1 MISSEDVRRVTFE
14 KAFQGYRRD
23 DVDDYLKQ
31 VAQSMDELAAQNDDL
46 QKKLVVLA
54 QRIDQYRAE
63 EDTLRTTM
71 INAQRLGENVIRE
84 AKQKAAEIIRTANIK
99 AEDREQRSR
108 DDVELAKQEIVTLKS
123 EAIAMDNVVVVGY
136 GVQKKAS
143 ITGAI
148 TNISGDALKV
158 NSTVNTST
166 ALAGTI
172 AGINSRMS
180 DGRPGATTKISIRG
194 MDSPLYIIDG
204 VQRTEAQFN
213 NIDANDIES
222 VSILKDASASAIYG
236 SRGANGV
243 ILVTTKSAA
252 KGQTNISVKHQTV
265 ISQLSDPLDIW
276 YDPMLMAQVTN
287 EEEISKMINEGK
299 AVFYIGFD
307 PTADSLH
314 VGHFMALCLMKR
326 LQMAGNKPIALIGGG
341 TTMIGD
347 PSGRTDMRK

>member
-123 EAIAMDNVVVVGY
+123 EADSFKRSLIEMYRKHINLINKLPDYTPQPEDAPARPVQPAAEPVQAPVQTAAPVEQPVMAAEPAYTPPAPQPAAEPAPAPVQETAYYEEPASQPAAEPLRPAAEKVDTVEFAIAPHPEEPEDPAPVPEMEAPAIDETRFQDVSGLYDEPEAKPVRRTR
-136 GVQKKAS
+136 K
-143 ITGAI
+143 TG
-148 TNISGDALKV
+148 T
-158 NSTVNTST
+158 
-166 ALAGTI
+166 
-172 AGINSRMS
+172 
-180 DGRPGATTKISIRG
+180 
-194 MDSPLYIIDG
+194 
-204 VQRTEAQFN
+204 
-213 NIDANDIES
+213 
-222 VSILKDASASAIYG
+222 
-236 SRGANGV
+236 
-243 ILVTTKSAA
+243 AA
-252 KGQTNISVKHQTV
+252 KRTTRKKVSAEPQ
-265 ISQLSDPLDIW
+265 
-276 YDPMLMAQVTN
+276 
-287 EEEISKMINEGK
+287 EELNSPAFDNFEG
-299 AVFYIGFD
+299 VDFD
-307 PTADSLH
+307 S
-314 VGHFMALCLMKR
+314 
-326 LQMAGNKPIALIGGG
+326 
-341 TTMIGD
+341 
-347 PSGRTDMRK
+347 

>member
-123 EAIAMDNVVVVGY
+123 EADSFKRSLIEMYRKHINLINKLPDYTPQPEDAPVRPVQPAAEPVQAPIQTAAPVEQPAMAAEPVYTPPVPQPAAEPAPAPVQETAYYEEPAPQPAAEPLRPAAEKVDTVEFAIAPHPEEPEEPAPVPEMAAPAIEETRFQDVSGLYDEPEAKPVRRTR
-136 GVQKKAS
+136 K
-143 ITGAI
+143 TG
-148 TNISGDALKV
+148 T
-158 NSTVNTST
+158 
-166 ALAGTI
+166 
-172 AGINSRMS
+172 
-180 DGRPGATTKISIRG
+180 
-194 MDSPLYIIDG
+194 
-204 VQRTEAQFN
+204 
-213 NIDANDIES
+213 
-222 VSILKDASASAIYG
+222 
-236 SRGANGV
+236 
-243 ILVTTKSAA
+243 AA
-252 KGQTNISVKHQTV
+252 KRTTRKKVSAEPQ
-265 ISQLSDPLDIW
+265 
-276 YDPMLMAQVTN
+276 
-287 EEEISKMINEGK
+287 EELNSPAFDNFEG
-299 AVFYIGFD
+299 VDFD
-307 PTADSLH
+307 S
-314 VGHFMALCLMKR
+314 
-326 LQMAGNKPIALIGGG
+326 
-341 TTMIGD
+341 
-347 PSGRTDMRK
+347 

>member
-123 EAIAMDNVVVVGY
+123 EADSFKRSLIEMYRKHINLINKLPDYTPQPEDAPVRP
-136 GVQKKAS
+136 VQPAAEPVQAPRLS
-143 ITGAI
+143 SLPWRRSLFIH
-148 TNISGDALKV
+148 
-158 NSTVNTST
+158 
-166 ALAGTI
+166 
-172 AGINSRMS
+172 
-180 DGRPGATTKISIRG
+180 RP
-194 MDSPLYIIDG
+194 SPSLRPSLPRPRCRRR
-204 VQRTEAQFN
+204 RTMR
-213 NIDANDIES
+213 S
-222 VSILKDASASAIYG
+222 LLRSL
-236 SRGANGV
+236 
-243 ILVTTKSAA
+243 
-252 KGQTNISVKHQTV
+252 
-265 ISQLSDPLDIW
+265 QLSRCALRRKRWTRWSLP
-276 YDPMLMAQVTN
+276 
-287 EEEISKMINEGK
+287 SR
-299 AVFYIGFD
+299 
-307 PTADSLH
+307 PTPRS
-314 VGHFMALCLMKR
+314 R
-326 LQMAGNKPIALIGGG
+326 RN
-341 TTMIGD
+341 
-347 PSGRTDMRK
+347 RTRCPKWQPRP

>member
-123 EAIAMDNVVVVGY
+123 EADSFKRSLIEMYRKHINLINKLPDYTPQPEDAPVRPVQPAAEPVQAPIQTAAPVEQPVMAAEPAYTPPAPQPAAEPAPAPVQETAYYEEPASQPAAEPLRPAAEKVDTVEFAIAPHPDEPEEPAPVPEMEAPAIDETRFQDVSGLYDEPEAKPVRRTR
-136 GVQKKAS
+136 K
-143 ITGAI
+143 TG
-148 TNISGDALKV
+148 T
-158 NSTVNTST
+158 
-166 ALAGTI
+166 
-172 AGINSRMS
+172 
-180 DGRPGATTKISIRG
+180 
-194 MDSPLYIIDG
+194 
-204 VQRTEAQFN
+204 
-213 NIDANDIES
+213 
-222 VSILKDASASAIYG
+222 
-236 SRGANGV
+236 
-243 ILVTTKSAA
+243 AA
-252 KGQTNISVKHQTV
+252 KRTTRKKVSAEPQ
-265 ISQLSDPLDIW
+265 
-276 YDPMLMAQVTN
+276 
-287 EEEISKMINEGK
+287 EELNSPAFDNFEG
-299 AVFYIGFD
+299 VDFD
-307 PTADSLH
+307 S
-314 VGHFMALCLMKR
+314 
-326 LQMAGNKPIALIGGG
+326 
-341 TTMIGD
+341 
-347 PSGRTDMRK
+347 

>member
-123 EAIAMDNVVVVGY
+123 EADSFKRSLIEMYRKHINLINKLPDYTPQPEDAPARPVQPAAEPVQAPIQTAAPVEQPVMAAEPAYTPPAPQPAAEPAPAPGQETAYYEEPASQPAAEPLRPAAEKVDTVEFAIAPHPEEPEEPAPVPEMEAPAIDETRFQDVSGLYDEPEAKPVRRTR
-136 GVQKKAS
+136 K
-143 ITGAI
+143 TG
-148 TNISGDALKV
+148 T
-158 NSTVNTST
+158 
-166 ALAGTI
+166 
-172 AGINSRMS
+172 
-180 DGRPGATTKISIRG
+180 
-194 MDSPLYIIDG
+194 
-204 VQRTEAQFN
+204 
-213 NIDANDIES
+213 
-222 VSILKDASASAIYG
+222 
-236 SRGANGV
+236 
-243 ILVTTKSAA
+243 AA
-252 KGQTNISVKHQTV
+252 KRTTRKKVSAEPQ
-265 ISQLSDPLDIW
+265 
-276 YDPMLMAQVTN
+276 
-287 EEEISKMINEGK
+287 EELNSPAFDNFEG
-299 AVFYIGFD
+299 VDFD
-307 PTADSLH
+307 S
-314 VGHFMALCLMKR
+314 
-326 LQMAGNKPIALIGGG
+326 
-341 TTMIGD
+341 
-347 PSGRTDMRK
+347 